1 LDCANTHVSCG
12 CAIWTRGRLENGGAK
27 EARSGCLAF
36 AIVSPLSSLLL
47 RNRYLKEINAPQRHP
62 KTGSSLRLIRKPRP
76 MVLWLQRLR
85 KKRFLQSHPIFGLGR
100 LVDTIEKIWG
110 RYLLDCGSG
119 AGLARERAKELAK
132 AKMEVWKRILIDV
145 GDQLRRRYM
154 CSWNSCFSV

>member
-1 LDCANTHVSCG
+1 MDCANTHVSCG

-110 RYLLDCGSG
+110 SVLIGLWFGCRTCKREGEGACQGEDGGLETHFDRCGRST
-119 AGLARERAKELAK
+119 KK
-132 AKMEVWKRILIDV
+132 TMYV
-145 GDQLRRRYM
+145 
-154 CSWNSCFSV
+154 